1 MKCDSCGA
9 PVENG
14 KCAYCGKVFF
24 DELKAENVVHTEP
37 AAEAAVDKSSKKNK
51 RLTTCKACKKEI
63 AKSAKVCPY
72 CGAKN
77 KKPIYKK
84 WWFWL
89 IIICLIGGIGSGG
102 SDENKN
108 DDTNRTVIEQP
119 SESTQPT
126 ENTQP
131 AENVQST
138 ENTQPTEK
146 TQPTESTQ
154 PTDSTQSAESTQPA
168 ETKKNSYESVL
179 AEYTAKLQAA
189 TPGLIEEY
197 KAEAANNTAGLEGL
211 AEIANNKVSELAE
224 IANDGVSEMAKLMYT
239 VGSGKYEEY
248 EKWATKLYDVYEVE
262 AAKIYDVYTNSAM

>member
-14 KCAYCGKVFF
+14 KCTYCGKVFF

-108 DDTNRTVIEQP
+108 DDTNRTMIEQP

-126 ENTQP
+126 EN
-131 AENVQST
+131 
-138 ENTQPTEK
+138 

-197 KAEAANNTAGLEGL
+197 KTEAANNTAGLEGL